1 MRIDRVSRRLDA
13 VTQALTVSDDI
24 WVQNYWT
31 AVLKSLL
38 REAGRLTVKN

>member
-1 MRIDRVSRRLDA
+1 MSIDRVSRRLDA
-13 VTQALTVSDDI
+13 VTQALAVSDDI

-31 AVLKSLL
+31 TVLKSLL